1 MTRAL
6 IADPDLVAQ
15 GGGTARPDEIIACIG
30 CNQGCIGHYHAGV
43 PIGCVVNPRTG
54 RERTLPRRAG
64 PPAAATCS

>member
-15 GGGTARPDEIIACIG
+15 GGGRARATRCIACIG

-64 PPAAATCS
+64 PARGRACS